1 MGRGYPP
8 PQPTRGV
15 WERHK
20 LPQRGPGRS
29 PGRKRFILL
38 FRRDIRPLV
47 AIFVCNSFSSPPPSS
62 TPLRGLNPLFAV
74 STVLYFKIRV
84 RSGLVSFWA
93 RIFWILL
100 RLLIS
105 IKCDILSRR
114 NSVCGKVKLIM
125 CCYFN
130 NCDPVVRLKLL
141 RSYCCDF
148 YGCVL

>member
-1 MGRGYPP
+1 MHALAAQRKIKWLGTGAKTEAPKALRSETPKVGNGE
-8 PQPTRGV
+8 GV
-15 WERHK
+15 
-20 LPQRGPGRS
+20 S
-29 PGRKRFILL
+29 PSPADKRVLGSVVSSPSRKRFILL

-47 AIFVCNSFSSPPPSS
+47 AIFVCNSFPSPPPSS

-105 IKCDILSRR
+105 IKCNILSRR
-114 NSVCGKVKLIM
+114 NGTLSVVKL
-125 CCYFN
+125 N
-130 NCDPVVRLKLL
+130 
-141 RSYCCDF
+141 
-148 YGCVL
+148 